1 MTQSI
6 RTFIAAVVGVLLTD
20 LVGAVP
26 AVASVLAAVD
36 SVLTRAGYGGIS
48 VLLVLQAVVTALII
62 LLYQKA
68 AQWLGD
74 KWPKV
79 ESVMLGSSARP
90 IYIKQSELYAED
102 GDNEYLPVGYGRDIT
117 DTGAI
122 QVPTAGSVLVE
133 VDDDTPRHAAQ

>member
-26 AVASVLAAVD
+26 AVASVLAWID
-36 SVLTRAGYGGIS
+36 DLLSRAGYGGIS

-62 LLYQKA
+62 LLYQKI
-68 AQWLGD
+68 AQWFGD

-90 IYIKQSELYAED
+90 IYIKESELYAED
-102 GDNEYLPVGYGRDIT
+102 GDEEYLPVGYGREAT

-122 QVPTAGSVLVE
+122 QVPTAGSVPLYL
-133 VDDDTPRHAAQ
+133 DDDIPKHAAE